1 MRAIRPALVRY
12 VRGLLIGLIVLLAGC
27 GESLSLDPLPPGST
41 VLAFGDSV
49 THGTGAGRGEDYPSL
64 LAQRSGWQVVN
75 AGIPGDTALAATARI
90 EALSQQHNP
99 ALVIVELGGN
109 DFLRRRAAA
118 DVKED
123 LRRILHA
130 VKQANAVPVL
140 VAVPEFSVLAA
151 RFGALSDAP
160 IYEALAEEEGVF
172 LIPDIFAQVLSR
184 ESLRADPIHPN
195 AEGYRQMTEGMLA
208 ALRAAGVL
216 SSR

>member
-75 AGIPGDTALAATARI
+75 AAVPGITRHAAPARI
-90 EALSQQHNP
+90 EAFLRQHSP
-99 ALVIVELGGN
+99 ALVVVDLGGH
-109 DFLRRRAAA
+109 DFLGRRAAA

-123 LRRILHA
+123 LRSSLRA

-140 VAVPEFSVLAA
+140 LAVPEFSVL
-151 RFGALSDAP
+151 
-160 IYEALAEEEGVF
+160 
-172 LIPDIFAQVLSR
+172 
-184 ESLRADPIHPN
+184 RA
-195 AEGYRQMTEGMLA
+195 
-208 ALRAAGVL
+208 
-216 SSR
+216 